1 MRRATLTKTPFGRS
15 DAGHRRP
22 DRQDRLEGTA
32 MSCEH
37 LICANCAS
45 PVVEARCPSCATAR
59 ARVHHHGPGLTVPLT
74 AAALVALALV
84 LIVLQ
89 LTH

>member
-1 MRRATLTKTPFGRS
+1 
-15 DAGHRRP
+15 
-22 DRQDRLEGTA
+22 

-45 PVVEARCPSCATAR
+45 PVVEARCPACTAAR
-59 ARVHHHGPGLTVPLT
+59 AHVHHRGGGLTLPLT
-74 AAALVALALV
+74 AAALVALVLV
-84 LIVLQ
+84 LLVLQ

>member
-1 MRRATLTKTPFGRS
+1 MRRATLTKRLFGH
-15 DAGHRRP
+15 AEHRLP
-22 DRQDRLEGTA
+22 EGTA

-45 PVVEARCPSCATAR
+45 PVVEARCPACASAR
-59 ARVHHHGPGLTVPLT
+59 ARVHHHGGGLTVPLT

-84 LIVLQ
+84 LLVLQ
-89 LTH
+89 VTH

>member
-1 MRRATLTKTPFGRS
+1 
-15 DAGHRRP
+15 
-22 DRQDRLEGTA
+22 

-45 PVVEARCPSCATAR
+45 PVVEARCPACAAAR
-59 ARVHHHGPGLTVPLT
+59 AQVHHHGPGFTGPLT
-74 AAALVALALV
+74 AAALAALLLV
-84 LIVLQ
+84 LLVLQ